1 MGTKRSK
8 PAVLDHD
15 QMRFIEA
22 YLAGA
27 GSIDRAAEQAN
38 LSTRTC
44 ERWMQP
50 GHRVRAAI
58 ERQLAARERLFDAV
72 VALAGD
78 PKATASTRLEAYR
91 EAMRILGLETVRP
104 ARAGVLQRSPD
115 LAELYAA
122 LAPREGGP

>member
-1 MGTKRSK
+1 MGTKRVK

-27 GSIDRAAEQAN
+27 GSIDRAAELAN

-50 GHRVRAAI
+50 GHRVRGAI
-58 ERQLAARERLFDAV
+58 ERQLAARERLLDALV
-72 VALAGD
+72 DLAGD
-78 PKATASTRLEAYR
+78 PKATPSTKLEAYR
-91 EAMRILGLETVRP
+91 EAAKLLGIATDRP
-104 ARAGVLQRSPD
+104 TRQAVLQRSPD

-122 LAPREGGP
+122 LAPREAGP